1 MLLGIDPETLTY
13 NQTLNTTIVA
23 TLLSTISSQFGN
35 ANQAG
40 WLGTSYL
47 LATCT
52 FTPLY
57 GRLCDLLGR
66 RRANQMAV
74 GFTAAGILACGL
86 SNSMAA
92 LIIAR
97 FLSGIGGGGI
107 NTTTSIITSDMF
119 SARDRGLAQGFTS
132 VFNALGLGLGGP
144 LGGFISDKFGWRWA
158 FLGQL
163 PIFVTSFAL
172 TEFNLNYTTEGEN
185 KDKKAILRRID
196 YAGTVT
202 LFVAVFSLLI
212 FMSEKFNNDLPWDH
226 WSVMLSLSLSVA
238 FFILFVVAEVYVSP
252 EPVLAPA
259 LFKHREAIVI
269 SASNFFVP
277 ICNYAVMYFLPTWF
291 QTVKLDSASV
301 AGAHIMPH
309 SVAMSTGSIFAGW
322 VMRRTGEYKLLML
335 IAGFLPFIAGILF
348 STMTVNSPWYVQW
361 FSIIPF
367 GFGNACVLQTTLSA
381 LLASIPRKTLAVG
394 TGFIQLFRGIG
405 QVIGVALASAVFQAV
420 LNVELH
426 KRITGPGSEEDITRI
441 RRDSTLVAHLPPD
454 LQSAARES
462 YAIGLRWVFI
472 VATICTGTAYC
483 IRLTIRSR
491 SLDEPVEEQRRDA
504 ESNGATVATNSSTS
518 SIRSP
523 AASSTSSLVEGQA
536 SR

>member
-1 MLLGIDPETLTY
+1 MT
-13 NQTLNTTIVA
+13 
-23 TLLSTISSQFGN
+23 
-35 ANQAG
+35 
-40 WLGTSYL
+40 
-47 LATCT
+47 
-52 FTPLY
+52 
-57 GRLCDLLGR
+57 
-66 RRANQMAV
+66 
-74 GFTAAGILACGL
+74 
-86 SNSMAA
+86 A

-97 FLSGIGGGGI
+97 FMSGIGGGGI

-158 FLGQL
+158 FLAQL
-163 PIFVTSFAL
+163 PIFVISFAL

-185 KDKKAILRRID
+185 KDKKDILRRID

-202 LFVAVFSLLI
+202 LFVAVFSLLV
-212 FMSEKFNNDLPWDH
+212 FMSEKFNDDLPWDH
-226 WSVMLSLSLSVA
+226 WSVILSLSLSVA

-322 VMRRTGEYKLLML
+322 IMRRTGEYKLLML
-335 IAGFLPFIAGILF
+335 IAGFLPFIAGVLF

-426 KRITGPGSEEDITRI
+426 KRITGPGAEDDITRI

-491 SLDEPVEEQRRDA
+491 SLDEPVEEEQRRDA
-504 ESNGATVATNSSTS
+504 ESNRATVATNSSAN

-523 AASSTSSLVEGQA
+523 ASSSASSVVEGPA

>member
-144 LGGFISDKFGWRWA
+144 LGGFISDKAKTR
-158 FLGQL
+158 
-163 PIFVTSFAL
+163 T
-172 TEFNLNYTTEGEN
+172 
-185 KDKKAILRRID
+185 KKAILRRID

-226 WSVMLSLSLSVA
+226 WSVILSLSLSVA

-322 VMRRTGEYKLLML
+322 IMRRTGEYKLLML

-504 ESNGATVATNSSTS
+504 ESNGATVGTNSSTS